1 MSEKIFV
8 NGLISKDVPET
19 APEFILGKLSVKVSE
34 LSKWLNDNKGIA
46 DNDWINLT
54 VMRSKI
60 TGKRYIEVDTYKPKT
75 PVLDT
80 VDYGDKVVPEGK
92 GIDVSEFEDGAV
104 NVDDNPF

>member
-8 NGLISKDVPET
+8 NGLISKDVPDT

-34 LSKWLNDNKGIA
+34 LAKWLNDNKGLA

-54 VMRSKI
+54 VMRSKT

-75 PVLDT
+75 EQVET
-80 VDYGDKVVPEGK
+80 KSAPEGK
-92 GIDVSEFEDGAV
+92 GIDITEFTGEVPVKDI
-104 NVDDNPF
+104 PF